1 MTETIRYIVPFAAGP
16 TTVQARWLAARLT
29 ERLGQPVVVE
39 NHPGD
44 GGAVGTALVARAN
57 PDGLTI
63 LAANP
68 GPLTVRPNVRRVEV
82 YDPLRDFAP
91 IALIATVSSTIAVR
105 RGLAA
110 QSIGELVSYAQKHP
124 GELAYGSPG
133 IGTVGHLSLALFGH
147 LSGACMRHVPL
158 EGLADA
164 VPALEGERIDVLAI
178 PLPDAR
184 PLALEGR
191 VRVLA
196 VTRRTRSILWPEMP
210 SVDESGIAGFET
222 FNWNGIAAPARTPHE
237 IVDRLN
243 RAVNDVL
250 SARAA
255 RDYLGGKGYEVEG
268 GTPEAFGAFVKAE
281 SERWRRVAALAGIH
295 A

>member
-1 MTETIRYIVPFAAGP
+1 MTEPIRYIVPFDAGP
-16 TTVQARWLAARLT
+16 TTVQARWLAARLS
-29 ERLGQPVVVE
+29 ERLGQPIVVE
-39 NHPGD
+39 NHPGE
-44 GGAVGTALVARAN
+44 GGAVGTALVARAK

-68 GPLTVRPNVRRVEV
+68 GPLTVRPNVRRIDA

-105 RGLAA
+105 RGLSVR
-110 QSIGELVSYAQKHP
+110 SIGEFVSYARSHP
-124 GELAYGSPG
+124 GELGYGSPG
-133 IGTVGHLSLALFGH
+133 VGTVGHLSLALFAH
-147 LSGACMRHVPL
+147 LADARMRHVPL
-158 EGLADA
+158 EGLAEA
-164 VPALEGERIDVLAI
+164 VPALEAERIDVLAI

-191 VRVLA
+191 IRVLA
-196 VTRRTRSILWPEMP
+196 VTRRTRSALWPDMP
-210 SVDESGIAGFET
+210 SVEESGVAGFET
-222 FNWNGIAAPARTPHE
+222 YNWNGLAAPARTPRE

-250 SARAA
+250 STRDAQ
-255 RDYLGGKGYEVEG
+255 DYLTGKGYEVAG
-268 GTPEAFGAFVKAE
+268 GTPESFGEFVDAE
-281 SERWRRVAALAGIH
+281 SERWRRVAALAGIR

>member
-1 MTETIRYIVPFAAGP
+1 MIEPIRYIVPFDAGP
-16 TTVQARWLAARLT
+16 TTVQARWLAARLS

-39 NHPGD
+39 NHPGE
-44 GGAVGTALVARAN
+44 GGAVGTALVARAR

-68 GPLTVRPNVRRVEV
+68 GPLTVRPNVRPIDA
-82 YDPLRDFAP
+82 YDALRDFAP
-91 IALIATVSSTIAVR
+91 IVLIATVSSTIAVR

-110 QSIGELVSYAQKHP
+110 RSIGELISHARSHP
-124 GELAYGSPG
+124 GALSYGSPG
-133 IGTVGHLSLALFGH
+133 IGTVGHLSLALFTH
-147 LSGACMRHVPL
+147 LTGARMRHVPF
-158 EGLADA
+158 EGLAEA
-164 VPALEGERIDVLAI
+164 IPALEAERIEVLAI

-191 VRVLA
+191 IGVLA
-196 VTRRTRSILWPEMP
+196 VTRRARSALWPEVP
-210 SVDESGIAGFET
+210 SVEESGVAGFET
-222 FNWNGIAAPARTPHE
+222 YNWNGLAAPARTPRG

-250 SARAA
+250 RTQDAH
-255 RDYLGGKGYEVEG
+255 DYLAGKGYELAG
-268 GTPEAFGAFVKAE
+268 GTPDSFGAFLERE
-281 SERWRRVAALAGIH
+281 SRKWREVAALAGIR